1 MDPVSMLVPVAESI
15 IASAAKRLAGSATQ
29 GVRARIFGDPE
40 QKALARALARAF
52 ATVEKRHGRRL
63 ADFDV
68 NAGFWKH
75 EGAEELAK
83 VLVPGTAASAAG
95 LARRAVDSLGPQA
108 SEDDRLDR
116 IVLLR
121 PVFTTLLDEL
131 SVEVR
136 GEPVLQVVLGRTDAA
151 DTARAATQL
160 ATHAGAGVAGEDDL
174 IAYLRWLADQHRYL
188 PNVGVVRKTRV
199 QLPLAEVFVGLR
211 ARPEKHPGDRA
222 RLWFEQ
228 ERDKLAAM
236 VESGRLDATGFEAAL
251 DRLHLQAGRRF
262 DVADESDRA
271 QPAPVLDAVRNHA
284 QSLVLGDP
292 GSGKTTLLKHLA
304 LTHALALASGKPVQ
318 GKPARFPIYLR
329 IGDYARQGYPEQ
341 GIGEFLPGYLNRLE
355 CRTPGLAD
363 LLRRELDAGRCLV
376 LLDGLDEIASAE
388 LRRGVVE
395 AVTRFVTAHSRQ
407 GNRFVVTSRIAG
419 YQAAPLPE
427 PFVAVRLQDM
437 DQETIDRF
445 LEVYCREVERA
456 ETPDKSDPAIVQAG
470 QQEAAA
476 IREALATNHGVRRL
490 AANPL
495 LLTALVL
502 VHRASGRLPH
512 RRVEAYVE
520 VCNAL
525 GRTWRTAQ
533 GVAAADL
540 PDERMLT
547 RWLTELGFWMHEHR
561 PEGAASQVEL
571 LTVLGPLW
579 AAHHGVEWDPTVVEA
594 ADPLSTNAGVGVIEF
609 VEEADRHTGLLI
621 ERAPGRYGFPHL
633 TFEEYYAGRALA
645 FRGTAEQRIAA
656 IRSRLHD
663 PRYDE
668 PILLALGL
676 IGTDYTEQIETVVA
690 EAIWPATAAPSR
702 YEDLLGRD
710 FLFMLRVLADD
721 TPLQTATIDAV
732 LHCAIAEWLTPETSR
747 CRFRSYREVLFERL
761 RSLAGTKAGDRFRA
775 ILDQQAAALAE
786 TEPTAFTGLAAV
798 AVALGPLTPH
808 IDTAL
813 TTLVVGAGVDQLN
826 RARAVAVLAAGG
838 SLAPAVSGF
847 AVDIAVDSLVRMEAL
862 EALAASVAGE
872 SLSPSLVEVLVEF
885 VQDDCSDL
893 WVRLAAL
900 RVLTVVG
907 SLPMPVVEVALKFL
921 LDTEL
926 EPTVAVEALAAGSPL
941 SPVVVEAL
949 VGVVLDADVELWVRS
964 RAALVV
970 AAGGV
975 LRPSA
980 VERLVEF
987 VVDDNAKLPVRGS
1000 ALTALA
1006 ASGPFLPSGVEV
1018 LMGFVLDA
1026 EVDLWVRRQTA
1037 CVLVAGGPLPPVVA
1051 EALVGFVLNAGVGL
1065 LDRVA
1070 AVRALTVGGP
1080 LSPVVVEALVEFVV
1094 DDGVDL
1100 AVRVL
1105 AVRALAVGGFL
1116 SPVVVEVAMRLAL
1129 DGEVDA
1135 AVRVETVRALAVGGS
1150 LPPVAAE
1157 VAVGIAVDDGI
1168 IWWVRKH
1175 AVEALRRASPTE
1187 AIIARL
1193 VSLFTVK
1200 NQSFGADV
1208 GRTLVAIARQHP
1220 ASTEAIAVALAA
1232 VCSHSTG
1239 DGHDGEG
1246 LPGVDEAHSAL
1257 RSLVSES
1264 VLAMS

>member
-15 IASAAKRLAGSATQ
+15 ITSAAKQLAGSATQ

-68 NAGFWKH
+68 NAGFWTH

-83 VLVPGTAASAAG
+83 VLVPGTAASAAA

-108 SEDDRLDR
+108 SEDERLDR

-136 GEPVLQVVLGRTDAA
+136 AEAVLQEVLGRTDAA

-160 ATHAGAGVAGEDDL
+160 ARHAGAGAADEDDL

-188 PNVGVVRKTRV
+188 RTVGVVRNTTV
-199 QLPLAEVFVGLR
+199 QLPLAEVFVGLS

-262 DVADESDRA
+262 DVADEPDRA
-271 QPAPVLDAVRNHA
+271 QPAPVLDAVRTNA

-292 GSGKTTLLKHLA
+292 GTGKTTLLKHLA
-304 LTHALALASGKPVQ
+304 LTHALALASGNPVQ

-355 CRTPGLAD
+355 CRTAGLAD

-395 AVTRFVTAHSRQ
+395 AVTRFVTAYARH

-419 YQAAPLPE
+419 YSAAPLPE

-476 IREALATNHGVRRL
+476 IREALATNPGVRRL

-512 RRVEAYVE
+512 RRVEAYIE

-561 PEGAASQVEL
+561 PEGAASQLEL

-579 AAHHGVEWDPTVVEA
+579 AKHHGVEWDPTVVEA
-594 ADPLSTNAGVGVIEF
+594 ADPLSTDAGVGVIEF
-609 VEEADRHTGLLI
+609 VDKADRHTGLLI

-645 FRGTAEQRIAA
+645 FRGTAEERIAA

-721 TPLQTATIDAV
+721 TPLQTATIDTV
-732 LHCAIAEWLTPETSR
+732 LHHAIDEWLTPETSR
-747 CRFRSYREVLFERL
+747 CRFRGYREVLSERL
-761 RSLAGTKAGDRFRA
+761 RGLAGTKAGDRFRV
-775 ILDQQAAALAE
+775 ILDQQASTLAETLPKAFVELAAVTASPGPHSPYVATALAALADAGFRV
-786 TEPTAFTGLAAV
+786 PMRACAAGALQAGGLWSSEVVEAAV
-798 AVALGPLTPH
+798 G
-808 IDTAL
+808 I
-813 TTLVVGAGVDQLN
+813 VVDPGVDPRA
-826 RARAVAVLAAGG
+826 RARAVG
-838 SLAPAVSGF
+838 
-847 AVDIAVDSLVRMEAL
+847 
-862 EALAASVAGE
+862 
-872 SLSPSLVEVLVEF
+872 
-885 VQDDCSDL
+885 
-893 WVRLAAL
+893 AL
-900 RVLTVVG
+900 RQG
-907 SLPMPVVEVALKFL
+907 P
-921 LDTEL
+921 
-926 EPTVAVEALAAGSPL
+926 PTD
-941 SPVVVEAL
+941 
-949 VGVVLDADVELWVRS
+949 DAID
-964 RAALVV
+964 
-970 AAGGV
+970 
-975 LRPSA
+975 
-980 VERLVEF
+980 RLVPLF
-987 VVDDNAKLPVRGS
+987 
-1000 ALTALA
+1000 
-1006 ASGPFLPSGVEV
+1006 
-1018 LMGFVLDA
+1018 A
-1026 EVDLWVRRQTA
+1026 EEDRSLR
-1037 CVLVAGGPLPPVVA
+1037 A
-1051 EALVGFVLNAGVGL
+1051 E
-1065 LDRVA
+1065 
-1070 AVRALTVGGP
+1070 
-1080 LSPVVVEALVEFVV
+1080 
-1094 DDGVDL
+1094 
-1100 AVRVL
+1100 
-1105 AVRALAVGGFL
+1105 
-1116 SPVVVEVAMRLAL
+1116 
-1129 DGEVDA
+1129 
-1135 AVRVETVRALAVGGS
+1135 
-1150 LPPVAAE
+1150 
-1157 VAVGIAVDDGI
+1157 
-1168 IWWVRKH
+1168 
-1175 AVEALRRASPTE
+1175 
-1187 AIIARL
+1187 
-1193 VSLFTVK
+1193 
-1200 NQSFGADV
+1200 V
-1208 GRTLVAIARQHP
+1208 GRTLVALARQHP
-1220 ASTEAIAVALAA
+1220 ASAEAIVVALAA
-1232 VCSHSTG
+1232 YCSRSPG
-1239 DGHDGEG
+1239 DEHDAEN
-1246 LPGVDEAHSAL
+1246 LPAADEAYQAL
-1257 RSLVSES
+1257 RTLVGEP
-1264 VLAMS
+1264 VPALA